1 MIRRSRWLTAVSAC
15 TLIVALSLGPAAAA
29 DKARLNEA
37 TSQVKEGARSIGYGE
52 FRPGFADLFTGIGR
66 TIVEGTVY
74 TGKTIGEFVK
84 KTLGGD

>member
-1 MIRRSRWLTAVSAC
+1 MMRRFRWMVTFSAC

-37 TSQVKEGARSIGYGE
+37 KSQVKEGAQSIGYGE
-52 FRPGFADLFTGIGR
+52 FGSGFADLFTGIGR

-74 TGKTIGEFVK
+74 TGKTIGEFFK
-84 KTLGGD
+84 KTFGQE

>member
-1 MIRRSRWLTAVSAC
+1 MIRRSRWLVTVFAG

-52 FRPGFADLFTGIGR
+52 FGPGFADLFTGIGK

-74 TGKTIGEFVK
+74 TGKTIGEFFK
-84 KTLGGD
+84 KTFGSE